1 MNLTAATS
9 APDEDAPLVDRAEL
23 KDIELVVLKRMR
35 EYATGAHGSVFQG
48 KGLDLVG
55 LRDWEPGD
63 RPSDVDWAQSSITN
77 FSPLVSR
84 EFEQESTATLMV
96 VADTSLSTRCGANE
110 TPLAKVIAR
119 AMTTLGLAAAFFQ
132 DQAGLVTFD
141 GTSRRLAVRPR
152 VGRNQVIHCLE
163 TYQAAVY
170 RRPERHPH
178 AESNLV
184 GILGRPS
191 FVPVVSDFL
200 FDTAPD
206 LFDELAY
213 VAATHDVLIVMV
225 DAAFAYDFPAMSSG
239 WIETYD
245 VETGH
250 RRTVSARELE
260 GLGREVRKWQDRTA
274 MAARHAG
281 LEVVRLEPGH
291 EHRMLSD
298 CLAER
303 RLRKR

>member
-1 MNLTAATS
+1 MPSDL
-9 APDEDAPLVDRAEL
+9 PGW
-23 KDIELVVLKRMR
+23 DIELTRLPELSRVQDVLWRGPDRVELETK
-35 EYATGAHGSVFQG
+35 
-48 KGLDLVG
+48 VG
-55 LRDWEPGD
+55 LLRH
-63 RPSDVDWAQSSITN
+63 

-96 VADTSLSTRCGANE
+96 VADTSLSTRCGANG
-110 TPLAKVIAR
+110 TSLAKVIAR
-119 AMTTLGLAAAFFQ
+119 AVTTLGLAAAFFQ
-132 DQAGLVTFD
+132 DQAGLVTLD
-141 GTSRRLAVRPR
+141 GTARRLAVRPR

-170 RRPERHPH
+170 RRLERHPH
-178 AESNLV
+178 SESDLI
-184 GILGRPS
+184 GMLRRPS
-191 FVPVVSDFL
+191 FVPVVSNFL
-200 FDTAPD
+200 FDTAPA
-206 LFDELAY
+206 LFDELGQLAE
-213 VAATHDVLIVMV
+213 THDVLVVMV

-260 GLGREVRKWQDRTA
+260 GLGREVREWQDRTA
-274 MAARHAG
+274 LAARQMG
-281 LEVVRLEPGH
+281 LEVVRIDPGR
-291 EHRMLSD
+291 EHRTLSD